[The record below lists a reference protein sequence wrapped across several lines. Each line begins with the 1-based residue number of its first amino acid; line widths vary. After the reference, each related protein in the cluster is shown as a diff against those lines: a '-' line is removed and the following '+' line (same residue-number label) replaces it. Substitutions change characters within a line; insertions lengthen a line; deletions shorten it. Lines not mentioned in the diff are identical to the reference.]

1 MTKSKEPTVGS
12 TGRAKANLSGNTLP
26 VFGAEVSIRQFVDEQ
41 TKPHIKRSLEHV
53 ARERAAL
60 VDQANSASE
69 VANKALLNA
78 AQSEAQLRGLTAARG
93 TANEYQMWAS
103 AFIAYA
109 KSESRKAP
117 FGEMAKLIAIWRNAL
132 SQFLLQDTAGFVKT
146 HFVYHGEI
154 LNIQLWM
161 NKDGQRFMR
170 YTGRQNSAERWVFA
184 LGLIMMNRLVF
195 RTFARQETPDKKF
208 CPYVEVYV
216 MSEGPAVYLEKDE
229 EILTALRERYLA
241 EVRPALGSKFTW

>member
-1 MTKSKEPTVGS
+1 MTKSKEPVVGS
-12 TGRAKANLSGNTLP
+12 TGLAKPNYSGKTLP
-26 VFGAEVSIRQFVDEQ
+26 VLGAEVPLGTFMRQ
-41 TKPHIKRSLEHV
+41 TKPQIKDCLEHV
-53 ARERAAL
+53 ARERVAL
-60 VDQANSASE
+60 VHQANSASE

-117 FGEMAKLIAIWRNAL
+117 FGEMAKLIAVWRNAL
-132 SQFLLQDTAGFVKT
+132 DQFLLQDTVGFVKT

-154 LNIQLWM
+154 LNIQLWV

-195 RTFARQETPDKKF
+195 RTFARQQTPDKKF

-216 MSEGPAVYLEKDE
+216 MGEGPAVYLEKDE
-229 EILTALRERYLA
+229 EILAALRERYLT